1 MKTREIR
8 ITRVADVIGINAFVA
23 TRPERAQAVFKTSG
37 SGLWQLDL
45 MAEGEERRWTVG
57 HHVEDAAVEYD
68 IVARRIWCSYVN
80 EELEGRFDDERLPY
94 VVWRDGGWVFVTLP
108 HMYNQE
114 VVAIA
119 PDICRR
125 ADPVWEPVYVWRS
138 AGRINVLDCGAGFI
152 AFRRAKEF
160 VDWVAARVPAE
171 DEASL
176 VSWPEW
182 HVIPGTVSG
191 EEEWPAVVRQA
202 VRGRLGPDPD
212 GTIEF
217 LFKSL

>member
-1 MKTREIR
+1 MKTKEIR
-8 ITRVADVIGINAFVA
+8 ITRFVDVVGINAFIA
-23 TRPERAQAVFKTSG
+23 RRPERARIVFKTSG

-45 MAEGEERRWTVG
+45 TAEGEERRWTVG
-57 HHVEDAAVEYD
+57 HHVEDGTVEYD
-68 IVARRIWCSYVN
+68 VAARRIWRSYVN
-80 EELEGRFDDERLPY
+80 EELEGMFDDEHPPY

-108 HMYNQE
+108 HMYEQK
-114 VVAIA
+114 VVAAA
-119 PDICRR
+119 PDVCRR
-125 ADPVWEPVYVWRS
+125 ADPGWEPVYVWRG
-138 AGRINVLDCGAGFI
+138 AGRINVLDCGAGLT

-160 VDWVAARVPAE
+160 VDWVVARTPAE

-182 HVIPGTVSG
+182 YVITTVSN
-191 EEEWPAVVRQA
+191 EEEWPAVVRRA
-202 VRGRLGPDPD
+202 ACGRLGPDPD